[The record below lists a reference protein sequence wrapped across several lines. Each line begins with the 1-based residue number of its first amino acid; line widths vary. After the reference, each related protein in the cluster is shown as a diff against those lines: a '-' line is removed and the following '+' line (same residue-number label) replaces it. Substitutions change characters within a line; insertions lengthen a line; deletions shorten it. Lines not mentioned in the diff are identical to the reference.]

1 MIHGSAI
8 LTLLAAGQTTPMTP
22 FEDLY
27 VTGICAEK
35 SGLHIYV
42 STNSTRLTCFMIK
55 PSRLDIKFIKFFKIV
70 DSVFGKGM
78 PASPTACDQRHFIS
92 WLTASADH
100 MNSSHL
106 ATDEFYHIN
115 VTHPSCTKSES
126 NGVNL
131 TAITEPTQFYFNKL
145 NK

>member
-1 MIHGSAI
+1 M
-8 LTLLAAGQTTPMTP
+8 TLLAAGQTTPMTP

-42 STNSTRLTCFMIK
+42 STNSTRLICFMIK
-55 PSRLDIKFIKFFKIV
+55 PSRLEIRFIEFLKIV

-78 PASPTACDQRHFIS
+78 PASPSACDQRHFIS
-92 WLTASADH
+92 WLTASTDH

-106 ATDEFYHIN
+106 ATDEFNHNN
-115 VTHPSCTKSES
+115 VTHQCPKSES

-131 TAITEPTQFYFNKL
+131 TSITEPIQFYFNKL

>member
-1 MIHGSAI
+1 M
-8 LTLLAAGQTTPMTP
+8 TLLAAGQTTFMTP

-42 STNSTRLTCFMIK
+42 STNSTRLICFMIK
-55 PSRLDIKFIKFFKIV
+55 PSRLEIKFIEFFKIV

-78 PASPTACDQRHFIS
+78 PASPSACDQRHFIS
-92 WLTASADH
+92 WLTASTDH

-106 ATDEFYHIN
+106 ATDEFNHNN
-115 VTHPSCTKSES
+115 VTHQCPKSES

-131 TAITEPTQFYFNKL
+131 TSITEPIQFYFNKL